1 MMDVAAAQI
10 DAHHVKDEVAELC
23 QKKFQ
28 DFLEEWRDEGDTQ
41 PKYLEP
47 AKELVEKP
55 QRNTLQ
61 VSMRDIQVHNEQL
74 SETITREYYR
84 VYPYLCAAIKN
95 FVKDHVDSTDKDLY
109 LSIIDV
115 DIVHKVR
122 NVNAEVSSYLT
133 EHSHASSI
141 LLMTSYVHYLF
152 LLKSLPP
159 RSESCP
165 PSRSGP

>member
-1 MMDVAAAQI
+1 MLIKQNHSFFSRYFILISYFIISEDILLVMDVAAAQI

-28 DFLEEWRDEGDTQ
+28 DFLEEWRDEGDTK

-95 FVKDHVDSTDKDLY
+95 FVKDHVDNTDKDLY

-122 NVNAEVSSYLT
+122 NQNAEV
-133 EHSHASSI
+133 
-141 LLMTSYVHYLF
+141 
-152 LLKSLPP
+152 
-159 RSESCP
+159 
-165 PSRSGP
+165 

>member
-1 MMDVAAAQI
+1 MRMLC
-10 DAHHVKDEVAELC
+10 AEWWLLAS
-23 QKKFQ
+23 
-28 DFLEEWRDEGDTQ
+28 LELSNGIIHQFGYSVSENRERGEWRDEGDTQ

-95 FVKDHVDSTDKDLY
+95 FVKDHVDNTDKDLY

-122 NVNAEVSSYLT
+122 NVEAEVS
-133 EHSHASSI
+133 
-141 LLMTSYVHYLF
+141 
-152 LLKSLPP
+152 
-159 RSESCP
+159 
-165 PSRSGP
+165 